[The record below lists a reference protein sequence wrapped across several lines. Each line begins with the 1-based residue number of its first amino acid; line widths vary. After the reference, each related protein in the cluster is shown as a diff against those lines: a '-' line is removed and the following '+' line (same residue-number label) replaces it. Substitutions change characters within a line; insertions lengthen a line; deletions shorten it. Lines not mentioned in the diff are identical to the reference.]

1 MYFGDLRVWKS
12 ISLINTT
19 KELKSKGLSLFIA
32 LFWDLNRFSVLQEL
46 PFCLLNLQSPR
57 EITRIT
63 INAENDAISGTD
75 KFFFFF
81 FLFSLHDSG
90 VQRPGL
96 SSILKEIKSD

>member
-1 MYFGDLRVWKS
+1 MYFGDQRVWKS